1 MTSSRPSL
9 ALGQVAEATVVAL
22 AMSGDAAAFSELVRR
37 RQSALRNLLRRLSR
51 DPALA
56 DDLAQQAFVKA
67 WRSLPKLR
75 SVAAFGAWL
84 RRLAVN
90 TWLEHVRAAHVLP
103 MAMAAEELAGVP
115 GRAPATDE
123 QLDLDRAL
131 AQLPP
136 DERLCIVL
144 AYSEGMSHGEISA
157 LTALPLGTVKSHIRR
172 GGERLRALLD
182 AYEPL
187 KEQAHAQ

>member
-1 MTSSRPSL
+1 VTSSRPSL

-56 DDLAQQAFVKA
+56 DDLAQQAFLKA

-90 TWLEHVRAAHVLP
+90 TWLEHVRAAHLLP
-103 MAMAAEELAGVP
+103 LVSAAEELAGVP

>member
-1 MTSSRPSL
+1 M
-9 ALGQVAEATVVAL
+9 
-22 AMSGDAAAFSELVRR
+22 
-37 RQSALRNLLRRLSR
+37 
-51 DPALA
+51 
-56 DDLAQQAFVKA
+56 
-67 WRSLPKLR
+67 
-75 SVAAFGAWL
+75 
-84 RRLAVN
+84 
-90 TWLEHVRAAHVLP
+90 
-103 MAMAAEELAGVP
+103 P
-115 GRAPATDE
+115 GRAAATDE

-131 AQLPP
+131 AQLAP